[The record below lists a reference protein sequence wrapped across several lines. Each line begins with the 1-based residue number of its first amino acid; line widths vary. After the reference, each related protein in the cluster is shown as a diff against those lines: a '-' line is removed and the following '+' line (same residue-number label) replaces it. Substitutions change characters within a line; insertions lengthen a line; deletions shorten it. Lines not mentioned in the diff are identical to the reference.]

1 MGLRLGTREIT
12 FVDGV
17 KVRLTDRGDKDLGGG
32 RGDGEKWAE
41 VKSVFEWND
50 RTQ

>member
-1 MGLRLGTREIT
+1 M
-12 FVDGV
+12 DGV
-17 KVRLTDRGDKDLGGG
+17 EVRLTDRGDKDLGGG

-41 VKSVFEWND
+41 VKSVFKWNE